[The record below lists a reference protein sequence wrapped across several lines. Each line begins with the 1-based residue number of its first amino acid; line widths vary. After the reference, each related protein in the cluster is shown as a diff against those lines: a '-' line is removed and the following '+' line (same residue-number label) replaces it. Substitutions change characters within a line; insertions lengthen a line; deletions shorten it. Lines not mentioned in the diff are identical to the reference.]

1 MDFRSDFPLLSNQA
15 NGHPIAYLDNAA
27 TSQKPQVVLDAI
39 TDFYTKTN
47 ANVHRGVYRMAEEAT
62 ALYEAGR
69 ETVRRF
75 LNAAST
81 EEIIFTH
88 GTTEGLNVVAQMM
101 IENVLEPGDTVVV
114 SESEHHSNIVPWQIV
129 GKRQGTGMKYIPV
142 DETGTLKLDEL
153 DKLFTFGAKVLAIQY
168 ASNATGIVH
177 DLPAIIAR
185 AKANGMLVVIDA
197 AQAAPHFP
205 IDVQALGCDF
215 LAFSGHKTFGPTG
228 IGVLYGR
235 KELLEKY
242 EPVLGGGEMISRVHR
257 DESTWAALPHK
268 FEAGTPHIAGVA
280 GLKAA
285 VEYIEQVGWEAL
297 RKIEDDL
304 LHYAWEKLSAVP
316 SLRLHRP
323 QPFDIRHSTFDI
335 PTSLPI
341 FPFSLSDVHPHDIAQ
356 ILDEQGVCVRAGHHC
371 TQILHRTWDVPATCR
386 ASLSLYNTR
395 EEVDR
400 LHAGLVL
407 AQRTFR
413 TS

>member
-39 TDFYTKTN
+39 SNFYTKTN
-47 ANVHRGVYRMAEEAT
+47 ANVHRGVYRMAEEST

-69 ETVRRF
+69 ETVRQF
-75 LNAAST
+75 LNASSV

-88 GTTEGLNVVAQMM
+88 GTTEGLNIVAQMM

-129 GKRQGTGMKYIPV
+129 GKRQGTGVKYIPV
-142 DETGTLKLDEL
+142 DALGNLRLDTLDN
-153 DKLFTFGAKVLAIQY
+153 LFDAQAKVLSIQY
-168 ASNATGIVH
+168 ASNATGIIH
-177 DLPAIIAR
+177 DLQTIIAR
-185 AKANGMLVVIDA
+185 AKANGMIVVVDA

-242 EPVLGGGEMISRVHR
+242 EPILGGGEMISRVGQ
-257 DESTWAALPHK
+257 DESTWANLPHK
-268 FEAGTPHIAGVA
+268 FEPGTPHIAGVA

-285 VEYIEQVGWEAL
+285 IQYIGQVGWETI

-304 LHYAWEKLSAVP
+304 LRYGWEKLSAIESLKLYRPDP
-316 SLRLHRP
+316 SLGIRNSSLGI
-323 QPFDIRHSTFDI
+323 PF
-335 PTSLPI
+335 SLPI
-341 FPFSLSDVHPHDIAQ
+341 FPFSLGNAHPHDIASV
-356 ILDEQGVCVRAGHHC
+356 LDGFGICVRAGHHC
-371 TQILHRTWDVPATCR
+371 TQILHRTWNVPATCR
-386 ASLSLYNTR
+386 ASLSFYNTK
-395 EEVDR
+395 EEIDR
-400 LHAGLVL
+400 LVEGLQEVEK
-407 AQRTFR
+407 TFA
-413 TS
+413 